1 MIGVTKAMLRLR
13 PWVALIA
20 GAIGCQSGGSPT
32 ELQVEPPADAAAA
45 PVPTVHHRI
54 VFTSDV
60 LGLGR
65 GHSGGLHHQGRRHR
79 AHPAPSE
86 GPLSHQRFLVTRRPP
101 SHRVRGVHRSR
112 LPGGGD
118 QLGRDRVAIPRLLDR
133 PHRRALLG
141 AGGQAARIR
150 RPGLRQPQG
159 GIHRRSRLVTIASGC
174 CLHPPA
180 WHPGGNLIAYF
191 QSYDSPRSPA
201 DDRGIWTVKPDGTGR
216 TKILDVPDLLS
227 DDYQS
232 VRLSYSPDGTKLAF
246 CHESLAFPY
255 EPMPLEVL
263 NADGSGR
270 VVLDGRYCVNTD
282 ATLPEAMWKADGS
295 RLLAKTNYTGTQWD
309 LVSVA
314 PDGSART
321 RLTTDRYAS
330 DSRKLPIAAWSRQG
344 TMIAQV
350 TQSGVTGAPPHVR
363 RRHEQDRAERRG
375 VHRPVVR
382 WRRVGAVK
390 SWRGVMITS
399 PPAAREW

>member
-1 MIGVTKAMLRLR
+1 MTGVTKAMLRLR

-20 GAIGCQSGGSPT
+20 GAIGCQSGGGPT
-32 ELQVEPPADAAAA
+32 ELQVEPPGDAAAA

-60 LGLGR
+60 LGLAGDTPGVYTIRDDGTGLTLLHQKGR
-65 GHSGGLHHQGRRHR
+65 YLTS
-79 AHPAPSE
+79 ASWSPA
-86 GPLSHQRFLVTRRPP
+86 G
-101 SHRVRGVHRSR
+101 
-112 LPGGGD
+112 
-118 QLGRDRVAIPRLLDR
+118 
-133 PHRRALLG
+133 PHRIAFVESIDLDSRAAVINSDGTGLQYLASSIASIAGLSWAPEGKRLAYVDQALG
-141 AGGQAARIR
+141 SLKVVYTDG
-150 RPGLRQPQG
+150 
-159 GIHRRSRLVTIASGC
+159 SRLVTIASGC

-246 CHESLAFPY
+246 CHESLALPY

-270 VVLDGRYCVNTD
+270 VVLDGRYCLNTN
-282 ATLPEAMWKADGS
+282 ASWPEAMWKADGS

-314 PDGSART
+314 PDGSAGT
-321 RLTTDRYAS
+321 RLTTDGYAS

-350 TQSGVTGAPPHVR
+350 TQSGVNGVLRLMSADGTNKTVLSAAVFTAPWYG
-363 RRHEQDRAERRG
+363 G
-375 VHRPVVR
+375 VAWGP
-382 WRRVGAVK
+382 
-390 SWRGVMITS
+390 
-399 PPAAREW
+399 